1 MKRNAG
7 FTLIELV
14 VVIVILGILAIT
26 AAPKFLNMQGDAREA
41 TLNGVKAA
49 IQSASAMVHAK
60 AVIAGQETASSGQ
73 VTINNQPITT
83 VFGYPSAANL
93 IDMLHISATSGSAD
107 TAKFDFVYD
116 VTDDTFTIWPK
127 GDYATATS
135 NTTVCNVTYS
145 TSSATSSAAP
155 TVKMNPGC

>member
-93 IDMLHISATSGSAD
+93 IDMLHISATSGAD
-107 TAKFDFVYD
+107 TTNVDFVYN
-116 VTDDTFTIWPK
+116 VANDTFTIWPK

-135 NTTVCNVTYS
+135 KTTVCNVTYS
-145 TSSATSSAAP
+145 TSSATSSVAP
-155 TVKMNPGC
+155 TVNMNPGC

>member
-93 IDMLHISATSGSAD
+93 IDMLHISATSGAD
-107 TAKFDFVYD
+107 TTDVDFVYN
-116 VTDDTFTIWPK
+116 VADDTFTIWPK